1 MRRVVITGMG
11 MVSPLANNLPDSWAA
26 LLAGH
31 PGIFR
36 YENDQKLR
44 NVKPLSLA
52 LVRGFDEK
60 KWAVP
65 VLFNLI
71 IARYQ

>member
-11 MVSPLANNLPDSWAA
+11 MVSPLANTLAESWDA
-26 LLAGH
+26 LLAGR
-31 PGIFR
+31 PGIFP
-36 YENDQKLR
+36 YENDPKVR
-44 NVKPLSLA
+44 NPKPLSLA

-65 VLFNLI
+65 VLLLLI
-71 IARYQ
+71 LARY